1 MTTNS
6 FLVTY
11 LLTAL
16 VAAVLG
22 GVAMELVM
30 WIIAKAGLAKGD
42 MILALGS
49 LLTKRRENAYRV
61 GFIVHTSAALGFAL
75 LYTLLLV
82 TLHVSD
88 MPQSMMLGLGVGV
101 LQGII
106 VSLMLIWIVAEQHPR
121 VFAELV
127 SAYGHR
133 FLFTSGQRPASSYT
147 MSMYLARTLGQ
158 LARTGAV
165 ELRIDQA
172 TGYWSYNSSISWWAM
187 PPAQDWSGRLS
198 FADSGLAV
206 TYVTLEA

>member
-101 LQGII
+101 LQGIL
-106 VSLMLIWIVAEQHPR
+106 VSLMLIWIVAEQHPLEEFR
-121 VFAELV
+121 DADLLV
-127 SAYGHR
+127 GLSHVAGHAA
-133 FLFTSGQRPASSYT
+133 F
-147 MSMYLARTLGQ
+147 
-158 LARTGAV
+158 
-165 ELRIDQA
+165 
-172 TGYWSYNSSISWWAM
+172 
-187 PPAQDWSGRLS
+187 
-198 FADSGLAV
+198 GLV
-206 TYVTLEA
+206 VGVVVGVSPI

>member
-101 LQGII
+101 LQGIL
-106 VSLMLIWIVAEQHPR
+106 VSLMLIWIVAEQHPN
-121 VFAELV
+121 
-127 SAYGHR
+127 SGHANTAR
-133 FLFTSGQRPASSYT
+133 KGSINRKIEPCPISLT
-147 MSMYLARTLGQ
+147 MLMCPPKWRARS
-158 LARTGAV
+158 R
-165 ELRIDQA
+165 
-172 TGYWSYNSSISWWAM
+172 M
-187 PPAQDWSGRLS
+187 PITP
-198 FADSGLAV
+198 
-206 TYVTLEA
+206 